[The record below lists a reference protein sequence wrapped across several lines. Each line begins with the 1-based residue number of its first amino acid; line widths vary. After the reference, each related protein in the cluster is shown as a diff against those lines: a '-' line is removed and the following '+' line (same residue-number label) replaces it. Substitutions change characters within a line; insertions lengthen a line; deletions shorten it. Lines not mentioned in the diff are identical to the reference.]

1 MRFLFK
7 AVFVRCGLAVAVDVV
22 LSLLSVY
29 VQRKPVVD
37 FVGVVVLM

>member
-1 MRFLFK
+1 MFK
-7 AVFVRCGLAVAVDVV
+7 AVFVRCGLAVVVVVVV

-37 FVGVVVLM
+37 FDVAVVLM